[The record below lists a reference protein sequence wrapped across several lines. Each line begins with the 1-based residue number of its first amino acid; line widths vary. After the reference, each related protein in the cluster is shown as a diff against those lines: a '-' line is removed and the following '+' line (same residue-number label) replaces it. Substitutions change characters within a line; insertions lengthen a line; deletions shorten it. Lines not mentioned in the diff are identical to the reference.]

1 MEPSKEVTRV
11 GGYIYGPKTRHGFLR
26 MARLGIPRPPFALE
40 KKIAET
46 LKRHFKEQIKDMVVE
61 FIQEGRKLLQARRGD
76 VLVSDGIEDDIPGW
90 GDMDQA
96 NRQEIIN
103 SIHAALA
110 SRWYLEAVQ
119 LDPEIAREWFEK
131 VLAAD
136 ASDFYKHFL
145 QDAGGAMKGKL
156 AAISIDKRLI
166 FTEDIAEEMR
176 KFIEDGRQRVS
187 WENWDLK
194 QAFLKALENYVTGKS
209 DTFSMRDVVNKLGKQ
224 AMRKGR
230 FFARDQMARFNKALT
245 LTTFRNAGVTKV
257 KWMTCGDSRVRESHR
272 LLNGKI
278 FPIDAIPEEKD
289 DYNCRCGLIPVEYED
304 D

>member
-1 MEPSKEVTRV
+1 MAENKEVTRV
-11 GGYIYGPKTRHGFLR
+11 GGYIYGPKTRQGFLR

-40 KKIAET
+40 KRIADT
-46 LKRHFKEQIKDMVVE
+46 LKRHFKDEIKGMVGE
-61 FIQEGRKLLQARRGD
+61 FIGEARKLLLARRGS
-76 VLVSDGIEDDIPGW
+76 VLTADGIEDDIPGW
-90 GDMDQA
+90 GDLPQA

-110 SRWYLEAVQ
+110 SRWFLEAVQ
-119 LDPEIAREWFEK
+119 LDPDMAKQWFED

-136 ASDFYKHFL
+136 ARDFYKKFL
-145 QDAGGAMKGKL
+145 RDAGVTMKGKL
-156 AAISIDKRLI
+156 SAFSIDKRLL

-176 KFIEDGRQRVS
+176 RFIEDSRQRVG

-194 QAFLKALENYVTGKS
+194 QAFLRALENYVMGKT

-224 AMRKGR
+224 AVNKGR

-245 LTTFRNAGVTKV
+245 LATFRNAGVTKV
-257 KWMTCGDSRVRESHR
+257 RWMTCGDRRVRESHR
-272 LLNGKI
+272 MLNRKV
-278 FPIDAIPEEKD
+278 FPIDAIPKEKD
-289 DYNCRCGLIPVEYED
+289 DYNCRCGLVPVEYAD